1 MLSLCGIYSTLSLN
15 QYNVSIID
23 GDNTVKE
30 RECTCA
36 KEVAFTKPMHA
47 KENTKLQDK

>member
-1 MLSLCGIYSTLSLN
+1 MSLCGIYSTLSLN
-15 QYNVSIID
+15 QYNVSIIG

-36 KEVAFTKPMHA
+36 KEVAFTKPGFMFMKFLA
-47 KENTKLQDK
+47 VVIN